1 MTAMRTL
8 SQAELQAEARMK
20 FVLDKDTQVCNFLLS
35 NKPVDFIEGPL
46 GSGKT
51 KAMCARIMRH
61 AQQQIPSPV
70 DGIRY
75 TRFALVRNTYPDL
88 RRTTVRTWLETFPEH
103 IYGRFNWAQPLTHRI
118 RFGDVKTEIDFLA
131 LDKPEDVRKLRS
143 TEYTGIAFNELP
155 FIEKELFDEAD
166 SRLRYPPPE
175 HGGPNPWRGIMADG
189 NAPDEDH
196 WIALMTGQVDF
207 PPGMTEA
214 ERNEYKWPDEWGF
227 YLQPPAV
234 FEDLD
239 ERGNVIGYKPNPAA
253 ENVKNLPF
261 DYYTRM
267 LRGKQKS
274 WIDSRL
280 RNVVTLVVEGSAVWP
295 MFRREVHVT
304 REPLRPIG
312 GYPVTISLDF
322 GRQPAAVFMQAVN
335 NRVLVQYELIGLNEG
350 AVTFAPKVRR
360 FLHEHYPGHDFIVY
374 GDPKGADKTQTDER
388 SAYDVFA
395 GLGMPVKPPP
405 ALKQNQISM
414 RVDTVAYALNEMYDG
429 TPRVRIS
436 PLCRTVVV
444 GCAGRYFN
452 ERDEEGELRPCKN
465 RYSHV
470 CDAWQYGMIGLGE
483 GRRMIGQKPFGESRG
498 IKVFKGRQT
507 MRRVTA

>member
-1 MTAMRTL
+1 MTIRAATE
-8 SQAELQAEARMK
+8 AELQSESRMQFK
-20 FVLDKDTQVCNFLLS
+20 LEGGTKVCEFVVS
-35 NKPVDFIEGPL
+35 NRSVDFILGPL

-51 KAMCARIMRH
+51 KAMCDRIMRH
-61 AQQQIPSPV
+61 AQEQVKSPI
-70 DGIRY
+70 DGFRY

-103 IYGRFNWAQPLTHRI
+103 LYGRFNWAQPLNHKI
-118 RFGDVKTEIDFLA
+118 KFGDVRTEIDFLA

-143 TEYTGIAFNELP
+143 TEYTGIFFNELP

-175 HGGPNPWRGIMADG
+175 HGGPDPWRGVAGDG

-196 WIALMTGQVDF
+196 WLAMMLGLVDL
-207 PPGMTEA
+207 PPGMTQEERA
-214 ERNEYKWPDEWGF
+214 EYNWPPEWGF

-234 FEDLD
+234 LEKCD
-239 ERGNVIGYKPNPAA
+239 ERGTVVGYDVNPGA
-253 ENVKNLPF
+253 ENIKNLPH
-261 DYYTRM
+261 DYYSRM

-280 RNVVTLVVEGSAVWP
+280 RNVVTLVVEGSPVWP
-295 MFRREVHVT
+295 MFRREAHVT
-304 REPLRPIG
+304 REPLRPIEDHD
-312 GYPVTISLDF
+312 VVVCLDF

-335 NRVLVQYELIGLNEG
+335 NRVLVQHELIGLNEG
-350 AVTFAPKVRR
+350 AVTFAPKVKH
-360 FLHEHYPGHDFIVY
+360 FLTQKYPGCAFTVY

-388 SAYDVFA
+388 SAYDIFA
-395 GLGMPVKPPP
+395 GLGMKVQPPP
-405 ALKQNQISM
+405 GLKGNQISV

-436 PLCRTVVV
+436 PLCRTLVVA
-444 GCAGRYFN
+444 CAGRYFN
-452 ERDEEGELRPCKN
+452 ERDEKGELSPSKN

-470 CDAWQYGMIGLGE
+470 ADAWQYGMIGLGE
-483 GRRMIGQKPFGESRG
+483 GRRMIGMKPVGQMRG
-498 IKVFKGRQT
+498 MKVFKGRQT
-507 MRRVTA
+507 MRRVAV